1 MDIKKSDGLLFST
14 HNTKHKDAF
23 LCPGVSVQGFS
34 VQGVSVQG
42 ETLQTETP
50 PRPWTEWL
58 THACENITLPQT
70 LFTGGNNGYFAW
82 RNVLNCLSIKILL
95 LHQMFFSSQSVNNI
109 W

>member
-14 HNTKHKDAF
+14 HNTKNKDAF
-23 LCPGVSVQGFS
+23 LC
-34 VQGVSVQG
+34 QGVSVQG

-50 PRPWTEWL
+50 HPWTEWL

-95 LHQMFFSSQSVNNI
+95 HQMFFSSQSVNNI